1 MRNPRHCVNYS
12 LCRGEVVKQGF
23 CTSCKGLIRLL
34 GQIHADD
41 GRRPL
46 GVDGRRKADRAAIEK
61 RRELHRRRAKVL
73 ESVLTGEDR

>member
-12 LCRGEVVKQGF
+12 LCRGEVVKQSF
-23 CTSCKGLIRLL
+23 CPSCKELIRLL

-46 GVDGRRKADRAAIEK
+46 GEDGQDGKRIVRRLRGGRSCTGGGRRCWNQF
-61 RRELHRRRAKVL
+61 
-73 ESVLTGEDR
+73 